1 MPLMAFSLTFSSKPI
16 FPYLIFH
23 QIISSTFIICA
34 IIVFYRSI
42 RNNILRFSIPTAV
55 VLLRILRLIYGDGNG
70 VLETIYFVPYSV
82 LLIGVGTKMFR
93 DYPYL
98 MLRQI
103 KWICAISIVLSI
115 MQIMGV
121 QWAQSLTNFYHQ
133 LGGSAE
139 SYLLVRWSDLPF
151 ISGIQAR
158 PVGFAHANNALSQ
171 FLLFFYAFSILWF
184 ADKKLRFKPPLKWM
198 FIISFA
204 CAITGAK
211 LVIVGIV
218 LINITALLIVKP
230 SNKLFLFRVFF
241 TVFISYV
248 CYWFLFPGLFVYNYN
263 LDLFAFNSMLRL
275 ASIMQVA
282 EIPHAENIYSFF
294 SQYQTG
300 DYMGSRSIINTIE
313 MSGGDI
319 SGMTGLGLIIKKLTI
334 IIFTLL
340 LLAPFWLTRLRKLAR
355 YPNKLDMHKLPFIML
370 VAGVASLGGGQF
382 LFTSYFVFFF
392 SSALYPLSVLLLKS
406 SPSESYGY
414 SIPGSSLSSS
424 MA

>member
-1 MPLMAFSLTFSSKPI
+1 MAFSVTFSSKPI
-16 FPYLIFH
+16 FTTLVFH

-70 VLETIYFVPYSV
+70 VLETIYFVPYSI
-82 LLIGVGTKMFR
+82 LIIGVGTKMFR

-103 KWICAISIVLSI
+103 KWICAISIILSI

-121 QWAQSLTNFYHQ
+121 QWAQSLTNFYHL

-139 SYLLVRWSDLPF
+139 SYLLVRWSDLPA
-151 ISGIQAR
+151 ISGIQVR

-204 CAITGAK
+204 CALTGAK
-211 LVIVGIV
+211 LVIAGIV

-230 SNKLFLFRVFF
+230 SNKLYLFRVFF

-248 CYWFLFPGLFVYNYN
+248 CYWFLFPGLFVFNYN
-263 LDLFAFNSMLRL
+263 FDLFAFSSLLRL
-275 ASIMQVA
+275 ASIMHVA
-282 EIPHAENIYSFF
+282 EIPYAEKIYSFF

-300 DYMGSRSIINTIE
+300 DYMGSRSVINTVGI
-313 MSGGDI
+313 SGDDI
-319 SGMTGLGLIIKKLTI
+319 SGMTGLGLIINDLTI
-334 IIFTLL
+334 IIFTFL

-355 YPNKLDMHKLPFIML
+355 YPNKLDMHKLPVIML
-370 VAGVASLGGGQF
+370 VAGVASLGGGPF
-382 LFTSYFVFFF
+382 LYSSYFWFFF
-392 SSALYPLSVLLLKS
+392 SFALYPLSVLLLR
-406 SPSESYGY
+406 PFRVESLGH
-414 SIPGSSLSSS
+414 SIPANSFSHS